1 VTSYACPAIADDIK
15 ASNQAI
21 LSRCAASESPITS
34 VYLGLQACRDI
45 VDALAKVFFYAVSI
59 LLDGLLMAFDLNKA
73 ARRASIVYYWNSM
86 VEVVRDLL
94 ESLSDIFFD
103 MLFHRNMGSLGTRIY
118 WLVQKSC
125 GFINKA
131 YNYWLAVWCGISLDL
146 APMFLGGIRQLAE
159 YSEVAF
165 NFLNDA
171 MDSIF
176 QYMVPE
182 ALGSIIGLGYDK
194 SFRQKSKDA
203 KAREKQATYD
213 KLKESKAEG
222 TSTDQLSKA
231 AKEANVDKYTTNKRS
246 KRSKNEK
253 ALALSILGATDG
265 IAGDVYRRS
274 LRPGK
279 HHILRTR
286 AAAPQ
291 RALPRQL
298 DSLRFSDSLHSH
310 RHARVF
316 PVLRR
321 HVPGLPNAGLP

>member
-1 VTSYACPAIADDIK
+1 
-15 ASNQAI
+15 
-21 LSRCAASESPITS
+21 
-34 VYLGLQACRDI
+34 
-45 VDALAKVFFYAVSI
+45 
-59 LLDGLLMAFDLNKA
+59 MAFDLNKA

-86 VEVVRDLL
+86 VEVIRDLL

-103 MLFHRNMGSLGTRIY
+103 MLFHMGSLGTRIY

-165 NFLNDA
+165 TFLNDA

-182 ALGSIIGLGYDK
+182 ALSSIIGLGYDR

-222 TSTDQLSKA
+222 KSTDQLSKA
-231 AKEANVDKYTTNKRS
+231 AKEANVDQYTTTTKKS

-253 ALALSILGATDG
+253 ALALSILGASAG
-265 IAGDVYRRS
+265 MAGDVLGGLFDLGSIIYSELEQQRLNELYPDNWWKTSWIRLRLRARS
-274 LRPGK
+274 ALVPLRQ
-279 HHILRTR
+279 
-286 AAAPQ
+286 Q
-291 RALPRQL
+291 RLST
-298 DSLRFSDSLHSH
+298 SLW
-310 RHARVF
+310 
-316 PVLRR
+316 
-321 HVPGLPNAGLP
+321 